1 MSLNLSELGWT
12 VAKNSTE
19 NYEFEIR
26 IRHFNN
32 NLITSKYNQRLN
44 IFWNM
49 EECFDDGFPSE
60 LELEKLHNFETRLAD
75 AVEFDEFSIMSM
87 ALTGNKTREFVFHTP
102 DPQEFIKRLS
112 EMPQEENPYPIEIQ
126 CNEDAEWSYY
136 YNELNGIPIA

>member
-44 IFWNM
+44 IFWNK
-49 EECFDDGFPSE
+49 EECFDDGFRWCPWG
-60 LELEKLHNFETRLAD
+60 D
-75 AVEFDEFSIMSM
+75 VEVWM
-87 ALTGNKTREFVFHTP
+87 
-102 DPQEFIKRLS
+102 
-112 EMPQEENPYPIEIQ
+112 
-126 CNEDAEWSYY
+126 
-136 YNELNGIPIA
+136 